1 LKTENGERRIGD
13 VKWRNMEKFRF
24 RKWKVYNDSQELFSI
39 ILKIVKEL
47 PKEFRFEIGSQ
58 MIRAALSV
66 ALNIAE
72 GSGKTTDKEL
82 NRFLNISLGSLYETI
97 AALDAL
103 KINGM
108 IQEKLYT
115 SASDLTE
122 QIASQLGGLKKKLKC

>member
-1 LKTENGERRIGD
+1 
-13 VKWRNMEKFRF
+13 MEKFRF
-24 RKWKVYNDSQELFSI
+24 RKWKVYSDSQELFSLV
-39 ILKIVKEL
+39 LKIVKDL

-97 AALDAL
+97 AALDAM

-108 IQEKLYT
+108 INEKLYT

>member
-72 GSGKTTDKEL
+72 GS
-82 NRFLNISLGSLYETI
+82 
-97 AALDAL
+97 
-103 KINGM
+103 
-108 IQEKLYT
+108 
-115 SASDLTE
+115 
-122 QIASQLGGLKKKLKC
+122 